1 MSFLLNENSLS
12 LEDFINFVESEKALD
27 FSERL
32 INKIILSSELLKTY
46 GKEIKNYLSSPN
58 HKFYDSCDFLS
69 PKEVKSI
76 LLSLIYT
83 LANSNSG
90 VRKETIDEICQYINQ
105 EILIPTH
112 TLSLKIN
119 SQTPYFF
126 IVKNLKNIN
135 TIERNIILQSPGY
148 LIGILC
154 IYFPEIELVRKLLTI
169 ISVLLNHLN
178 YIDPYNLAY
187 TPLLP
192 FIKLG
197 ENVNLLKNYDEDC
210 NSNINSKTFS
220 CLSEVYKSSDE
231 LKELLNIQLNSSQ
244 FPIIFIPENKTY
256 KINLLLNSQKIY
268 LIKNIEDLTIKIDK
282 TLLSLL
288 YNSNIIDYPMNQIV
302 YKLKNSPL
310 EDPILNLRERIEV
323 YKDAL
328 SFFLY
333 IISLS
338 QKDKIKKA
346 KLTKIIERF
355 FKRKK
360 VSSYLE
366 IKKYLSELISFIENE
381 INELF

>member
-46 GKEIKNYLSSPN
+46 EKEIKNYLSSPN

-126 IVKNLKNIN
+126 IVQNLKNIN

-154 IYFPEIELVRKLLTI
+154 IYFSEIELVRKLLTI

-256 KINLLLNSQKIY
+256 KINVLLNSQRIY

>member
-12 LEDFINFVESEKALD
+12 LEDFINFVESEETLD

-32 INKIILSSELLKTY
+32 INKIILSSELLKIY
-46 GKEIKNYLSSPN
+46 EKEIKNYLSSPN

-169 ISVLLNHLN
+169 TSVLLNHLN

-256 KINLLLNSQKIY
+256 KINVLLNSQKIY

-288 YNSNIIDYPMNQIV
+288 YNSNIIDYPMNQII

>member
-46 GKEIKNYLSSPN
+46 EKEIKNYLSSPN